1 MDHWVRFVRLTE
13 AWGCSTPEAHLVVH
27 LACWALV
34 QGNPVL
40 CSTFLDESLNK
51 TLKRCLRLCHQSNF
65 EPMAFCKVQEAIGSA
80 GRGAA
85 L

>member
-1 MDHWVRFVRLTE
+1 M
-13 AWGCSTPEAHLVVH
+13 VH
-27 LACWALV
+27 LTCKALV
-34 QGNPVL
+34 QGSPVL
-40 CSTFLDESLNK
+40 YNTFLDESLNK

-65 EPMAFCKVQEAIGSA
+65 EPVAFCKVQEAIGSA